1 MMFTY
6 RPAGGTHWRIG
17 WTQDPGATRR
27 SHGRSRVPVV
37 GVASPTFLWL
47 FFLNLGLL
55 VHRMGIWAP
64 SFPSH
69 RPEEW
74 EAAGFGGVC
83 TVGTVQASHWGFC
96 WEGCK
101 LDGFWEVEVGGGAV
115 PTWLKE
121 SMVWSEGR
129 KKDRNL
135 VGRGNLGK
143 EVMVKSG
150 RLIGFVLRY
159 VIEPSLPSL
168 CKLQ

>member
-1 MMFTY
+1 M
-6 RPAGGTHWRIG
+6 
-17 WTQDPGATRR
+17 
-27 SHGRSRVPVV
+27 
-37 GVASPTFLWL
+37 
-47 FFLNLGLL
+47 
-55 VHRMGIWAP
+55 
-64 SFPSH
+64 
-69 RPEEW
+69 
-74 EAAGFGGVC
+74 
-83 TVGTVQASHWGFC
+83 
-96 WEGCK
+96 
-101 LDGFWEVEVGGGAV
+101 EVGGGAV